1 MYNAVAFKKKGS
13 TYVCNYCGDILSDLD
28 SVDKH
33 EAEHDIQFVQIPRK
47 DLEGLLNY
55 IYLGNISTVNKNLI
69 PIFKRYLKMYV
80 EE

>member
-1 MYNAVAFKKKGS
+1 MYNKVVFKKKGS
-13 TYVCNYCGDILSDLD
+13 DYTCNFCLKVLTDLD
-28 SVDKH
+28 SANKH
-33 EAEHDIQFVQIPRK
+33 EVEHDIKLVPIPK
-47 DLEGLLNY
+47 EELEGLLNY